1 MTLVLKSKSEFIG
14 GKCLAYCLKFVT
26 AASKVDSLMT
36 LIKPYAEVVLNE
48 VLIPLMLPTHE
59 EISVFSDDP
68 IEMIRIREYEVSP
81 QVHLM

>member
-1 MTLVLKSKSEFIG
+1 
-14 GKCLAYCLKFVT
+14 
-26 AASKVDSLMT
+26 MT

-48 VLIPLMLPTHE
+48 VLVPLMLPTHE